1 MLNKLIKMFNKKTLA
16 PLVAEFFGTG
26 VLVMVALISSLTIG
40 VSYFIATSAAVTLVL
55 VSMFF
60 NSTSGGH
67 FNPAITL
74 GLWTARMVGTVKG
87 LTFIAAQ
94 MLGGFGAWQLF
105 QFMVSRKVPTKA
117 IIWDNHILVAEI
129 VGTAIL
135 AMGLTSAITKGYEA
149 LQSALTYGSALFV
162 GTMIA
167 ATASAAYLNP
177 ATALGLRSFSWV
189 YVLGPV
195 AGALV
200 GVNLYV
206 WLFAPKAHWFSFKVL
221 KKRLSR

>member
-1 MLNKLIKMFNKKTLA
+1 MLNKKTVA

-26 VLVMVALISSLTIG
+26 VLVMVTLILSLTTG

-60 NSTSGGH
+60 SSTSGGH
-67 FNPAITL
+67 FNPAVTL

-87 LTFIAAQ
+87 LTFVAAQ

-105 QFMVSRKVPTKA
+105 QFLVSRKVPTKA
-117 IIWDNHILVAEI
+117 VAWDNHILVAEV

-135 AMGLTSAITKGYEA
+135 AMGLASAITKGYEA

-189 YVLGPV
+189 YILGPV
-195 AGALV
+195 IGAVV
-200 GVNLYV
+200 GVNLYA
-206 WLFAPKAHWFSFKVL
+206 WLFAPKRPKFNLKAL
-221 KKRLSR
+221 KKIFSK

>member
-1 MLNKLIKMFNKKTLA
+1 MLNKKTVA

-26 VLVMVALISSLTIG
+26 VLVMVILILSLTTG

-60 NSTSGGH
+60 SSVSGGH
-67 FNPAITL
+67 FNPAVTL

-87 LTFIAAQ
+87 LTFIGAQ
-94 MLGGFGAWQLF
+94 MLGGFAAWQLF
-105 QFMVSRKVPTKA
+105 QFLVSRQVPAKA
-117 IIWDNHILVAEI
+117 VAWDNHILVAEI
-129 VGTAIL
+129 VGTAVV
-135 AMGLTSAITKGYEA
+135 AMGLTSAIIKGYEA
-149 LQSALTYGSALFV
+149 LQSALTYGAALFV

-177 ATALGLRSFSWV
+177 ATALGLRGFSWV
-189 YVLGPV
+189 YVLGSLV
-195 AGALV
+195 GALV

-206 WLFAPKAHWFSFKVL
+206 WFFAPKSPKFSVKAL
-221 KKRLSR
+221 KKALKR